1 MVLGMDEGM
10 VLQGRL
16 DVVARFIGRT
26 AAGFTERRHHASRRS
41 PRNVHKEDGMI
52 VLTAKYVAKTGKG
65 DEVEGLLR
73 RMGPLVTANEPGCR
87 LYHANR
93 STDNPDIFL
102 LYEHYADQAALD
114 AHRTTP
120 HFKEIIEGVIVPLL
134 EKRERALYQSVVA

>member
-1 MVLGMDEGM
+1 
-10 VLQGRL
+10 
-16 DVVARFIGRT
+16 
-26 AAGFTERRHHASRRS
+26 
-41 PRNVHKEDGMI
+41 MI

-73 RMGPLVTANEPGCR
+73 RMAPLVTANEPGCKV
-87 LYHANR
+87 YHANR

-114 AHRTTP
+114 AHRNTR

-134 EKRERALYQSVVA
+134 EKRERELYQSVIA